1 MRLLVVLTMSLVA
14 LATTAKA
21 ENAISLSEIV
31 SLGGKH
37 IAVGSSVEFR
47 LRVQIDTSHTG
58 GLFAYNNAFRLYSPD
73 GAYWDTTYGEYLPG
87 WLPFGDRSIS
97 HSGAD
102 GIGAD
107 TVSFYGEDS
116 AGGFWIVYDHVAWSI
131 TIEIP
136 DDPSLLGQTICLDT
150 VADTMVNWPWSTWAW
165 TTLTERYAPTWDG
178 PHCFTIGC
186 CNTDGI
192 RGDVDY
198 NGDVNVGDLTSL
210 VWYLFT
216 SGPAPQCPTE
226 GDVNGDGSFDVADL
240 NHLVAYLF
248 QGDPAPADC
257 P

>member
-1 MRLLVVLTMSLVA
+1 MRLVTVLTMSLVVF
-14 LATTAKA
+14 ATTAKA
-21 ENAISLSEIV
+21 ENAISLSEVV
-31 SLGGKH
+31 SSGGSH
-37 IAVGSSVEFR
+37 ITIGSPAEFR

-73 GAYWDTTYGEYLPG
+73 GAYWDTTYGQYLPG

-97 HSGAD
+97 HSGTD

-136 DDPSLLGQTICLDT
+136 DDHSVLGKTICLDS
-150 VADTMVNWPWSTWAW
+150 VADTMVHWPWSTWAW

-178 PHCFTIGC
+178 PHCFTIGGC
-186 CNTDGI
+186 CDL
-192 RGDVDY
+192 RGDVDNNGTLDIGDITY
-198 NGDVNVGDLTSL
+198 KVAWLFQGGPPPPCIDEADDNGDGTVDVGDL
-210 VWYLFT
+210 VYEIGF
-216 SGPAPQCPTE
+216 
-226 GDVNGDGSFDVADL
+226 
-240 NHLVAYLF
+240 YF
-248 QGDPAPADC
+248 QGGPPPVPC